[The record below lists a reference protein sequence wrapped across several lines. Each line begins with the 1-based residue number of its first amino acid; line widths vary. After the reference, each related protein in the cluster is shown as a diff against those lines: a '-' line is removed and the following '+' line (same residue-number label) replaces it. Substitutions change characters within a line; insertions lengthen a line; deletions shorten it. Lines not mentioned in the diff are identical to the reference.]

1 MQSTALAQPL
11 APLTVQERTTLLAA
25 PALQTLQEAFT
36 AIPDPRSRHGRRY
49 TLAFLLTGLVAALL
63 CNCNSLAAVSEW
75 CADQKP
81 LLAAVL
87 GPLRH
92 GTPTAA
98 LYRWVLA
105 RLVAEHVEWVLASWV
120 QATLQAAPT
129 APLVAD
135 GKTVRGAATAAGTP
149 HLLSFSTADTQETVL
164 QVRVDSKTNE
174 IPVVQ
179 EMLPFVPVAGRVFL
193 ADALHTQRATA
204 AVVQHLGADYL
215 LTVKENQPALYDH
228 LATYFAAPTAP
239 DRRARTVDRQR
250 GRHEVRQLRATTE
263 MSAYL
268 APDWPGVAQVAR
280 LVRTVTCRG
289 VTSVEVVYLITSLTP
304 RKASAKRLLAL
315 VRAYWSIENKHHYV
329 RDETFGED
337 RSRLRT
343 GDAPQIMAA
352 LRNLTLPL
360 LHRAGCTRIAQARR
374 HFAQQPAAAL
384 ALLLPPLH
392 LL

>member
-1 MQSTALAQPL
+1 MQSSALAPSL
-11 APLTVQERTTLLAA
+11 ASLTPQERGTLVAA

-49 TLAFLLTGLVAALL
+49 ALPFLLTCLVAALL

-75 CADQKP
+75 CADQKT
-81 LLAAVL
+81 LLARVL

-120 QATLQAAPT
+120 QTTLQAAAD

-135 GKTVRGAATAAGTP
+135 GKTVRGALTEAGAP
-149 HLLSFSTADTQETVL
+149 HLLSFSLADTQETVL
-164 QVRVDSKTNE
+164 QVRVDGKTNE

-179 EMLPFVPVAGRVFL
+179 EMLPYVPVAGRVFL
-193 ADALHTQRATA
+193 ADALHTQHATA
-204 AVVQHLGADYL
+204 AQVHHLGGDYV

-239 DRRARTVDRQR
+239 DRRARTVDRHR
-250 GRHEVRQLRATTE
+250 GRREVRQLRATTE
-263 MSAYL
+263 MTAYL
-268 APDWPGVAQVAR
+268 APDWPSVAQVAR

-289 VTSVEVVYLITSLTP
+289 VTSVEVVYLITSLPP
-304 RKASAKRLLAL
+304 RKATAKRLLAL
-315 VRAYWSIENKHHYV
+315 ARAYWSIENTRHDV
-329 RDETFGED
+329 RDVTFGED

-352 LRNLTLPL
+352 LRNLALTL
-360 LHRAGCTRIAQARR
+360 LHRTGHTRIAQARR
-374 HFAQQPAAAL
+374 HFAHHPAPAL
-384 ALLLPPLH
+384 ALLLPPLR
-392 LL
+392 LV